1 MNFNPFE
8 KKRGDMHRIKEIA
21 GVLVKYGFGY
31 FVERVKLT
39 RRLPFTKR
47 FKQYENIEDLDST
60 VPERMR
66 LVLEE
71 LGSSFIKLGQLLST
85 RKDFIGEEFEK
96 EFSKLQDM
104 TPSFSYDIVKTIIE
118 REFGKPIDMVFSSFD
133 EEPIAS
139 ASLAQ
144 VHKAVLKNGEVVAVK
159 VQRPDIEK
167 QIREDIRVI
176 RHLLVLLNNHFPDLK
191 DHDFSMIID
200 EFERSIFKEIDFKQE
215 LINIK
220 KFKMMFINDNYIF
233 VPKVYDHYSTKY
245 VLTME
250 FVDGVKVSELNKFEE
265 DYNPKLIAKRIN
277 ESFFKQIFVYGF
289 FHADPHPG
297 NLFILKN
304 NVVCYFDYGM
314 IGHIDEEFKDNLAK
328 LFVYLINYD
337 MNGIIN
343 QLTNMG
349 LFDDEVDISELK
361 YNIMDIMD
369 IYYGTK
375 LKDIQLG
382 KIMNEMTLLF
392 TRHKIKL
399 PREMILISRAIIII
413 EGVSQSLDPDFNTVT
428 VCKPYAKKIIK
439 NKISP
444 KKIANVFKENILS
457 FDYFIKTFPKTM
469 RKVLNKIAS
478 GKIDVEFEHRDLSIF
493 SDNVERVGN
502 KMSTAMIISA
512 LIVGSSLIMQTNKGP
527 LLFDFPVLGII
538 GFCISALLGLNL
550 IFSIIHLRKL

>member
-220 KFKMMFINDNYIF
+220 KFKMMFINDNYT
-233 VPKVYDHYSTKY
+233 PH
-245 VLTME
+245 
-250 FVDGVKVSELNKFEE
+250 
-265 DYNPKLIAKRIN
+265 KR
-277 ESFFKQIFVYGF
+277 
-289 FHADPHPG
+289 
-297 NLFILKN
+297 
-304 NVVCYFDYGM
+304 
-314 IGHIDEEFKDNLAK
+314 
-328 LFVYLINYD
+328 
-337 MNGIIN
+337 
-343 QLTNMG
+343 
-349 LFDDEVDISELK
+349 
-361 YNIMDIMD
+361 
-369 IYYGTK
+369 
-375 LKDIQLG
+375 
-382 KIMNEMTLLF
+382 
-392 TRHKIKL
+392 
-399 PREMILISRAIIII
+399 
-413 EGVSQSLDPDFNTVT
+413 
-428 VCKPYAKKIIK
+428 
-439 NKISP
+439 
-444 KKIANVFKENILS
+444 
-457 FDYFIKTFPKTM
+457 
-469 RKVLNKIAS
+469 
-478 GKIDVEFEHRDLSIF
+478 
-493 SDNVERVGN
+493 
-502 KMSTAMIISA
+502 
-512 LIVGSSLIMQTNKGP
+512 
-527 LLFDFPVLGII
+527 
-538 GFCISALLGLNL
+538 
-550 IFSIIHLRKL
+550 